1 MHTIYIYI
9 CILFLCI
16 CIWIFI
22 PKWCIWM
29 YTIVHQHTKIL
40 CFKHETTAYFLSWLP
55 DEWHLRSPP
64 THRLRRRYDA
74 NWIASAAGCC
84 WFYPLK
90 SSLLLPI
97 WRWVKTRQ
105 NPPLVNIK
113 IAGELIFK
121 NTHVRRLNCHVC
133 WFQPLE
139 FWFTLPKVPFY
150 WFQPVKS
157 LPWYAGHSAVSHPF
171 SMAFSSETNED
182 RPVSLSE
189 INTAN
194 SNGTLSLSQLS
205 PFKLIHIWILSNIII
220 QYLISLISFD
230 LHYWKIVYPV
240 LSNYHYP
247 SYRYPDC
254 LHLYYPYCT
263 ETEVGPTTTNHTAT
277 GGTKKSP
284 NWYESCSQVF
294 YTCPALYNW
303 IPSARQQSSA
313 IISNHQQS
321 ATSRQMMAFPWLLSR
336 CSKYFFT
343 RKTPAISASAPR
355 PRPTPTVGSVT
366 DPKPLAFSHPYD
378 TGMSWSASVSMFLID
393 VFQTYKHHQTSMVGD
408 PKLS

>member
-220 QYLISLISFD
+220 QY
-230 LHYWKIVYPV
+230 
-240 LSNYHYP
+240 HYP
-247 SYRYPDC
+247 ILNIINIIWFTLLENCISSIIQLSLSQLSLSRLSPFILSL
-254 LHLYYPYCT
+254 LHR
-263 ETEVGPTTTNHTAT
+263 NR
-277 GGTKKSP
+277 GGTNDNKSHCHWWYKKKSKLIRILQP
-284 NWYESCSQVF
+284 GV
-294 YTCPALYNW
+294 LY
-303 IPSARQQSSA
+303 
-313 IISNHQQS
+313 
-321 ATSRQMMAFPWLLSR
+321 LSR
-336 CSKYFFT
+336 
-343 RKTPAISASAPR
+343 A
-355 PRPTPTVGSVT
+355 V
-366 DPKPLAFSHPYD
+366 
-378 TGMSWSASVSMFLID
+378 
-393 VFQTYKHHQTSMVGD
+393 
-408 PKLS
+408 